1 MSVVCHLCL
10 ACCPCLWLSPMS
22 VVVAYVCGCLYIHG
36 SPSVLGG
43 EEHVGQFVVCG
54 SIRSHLQLLLQQ
66 QVHLQRRLT
75 LANTTT
81 CNLTNNST
89 MCNLRNNW
97 RLALASITTSNL
109 TNNSTMCNLRNNWRL
124 ALATCNLKKQL
135 ETHPGK
141 QNNVQSNNQ
150 SFSQTKWSG
159 VNYSINYDMNKL
171 ISQKNNCL
179 KTG

>member
-97 RLALASITTSNL
+97 RLALA
-109 TNNSTMCNLRNNWRL
+109 
-124 ALATCNLKKQL
+124 TCNLKKQL